1 MPVAAY
7 WDLKVLAFRVGCRVL
22 SLIVKLVTGTLWRI
36 MVKEKCVLNTS
47 THYQKLL
54 TCFEKWVDDSTS
66 FLNNGTFCDPYFISQ
81 DNCFNSL
88 NELVSKEMHIIT
100 KQCLE
105 IIFGGLV
112 IGTRR
117 MLHDHLKEGKYSTKT
132 PLLEKDD
139 SSVNTTNSVCERDFG
154 VLDRVMRIKPKE
166 LDFVSEGFNMFSKN
180 KTNLR
185 RDQLSKEQLG
195 MAVDSA
201 SISKQKLKE
210 LCIQRKKEIFQKN
223 ALRLQANVEEKH
235 QQNKLLALE
244 KEKLLK

>member
-1 MPVAAY
+1 M
-7 WDLKVLAFRVGCRVL
+7 
-22 SLIVKLVTGTLWRI
+22 
-36 MVKEKCVLNTS
+36 S
-47 THYQKLL
+47 TPYQKLL

-66 FLNNGTFCDPYFISQ
+66 FLSNGTFCDPSFISQ

-88 NELVSKEMHIIT
+88 TEIVSKEMHIIT

-139 SSVNTTNSVCERDFG
+139 SSVNTTNAVCERDFG
-154 VLDRVMRIKPKE
+154 VLDRLMRIKPKE
-166 LDFVSEGFNMFSKN
+166 SYFVSEGLIMFSKN
-180 KTNLR
+180 KTNLW

-195 MAVDSA
+195 MAVESA
-201 SISKQKLKE
+201 RISK
-210 LCIQRKKEIFQKN
+210 
-223 ALRLQANVEEKH
+223 
-235 QQNKLLALE
+235 
-244 KEKLLK
+244 